1 MIGVQELNNEQA
13 LAVERMV
20 LFLESKEPFFVL
32 SGAAGTGK
40 TFTIKELCKQVK
52 GRLIFTA
59 PTNKATKVLAETFS
73 SDDLSGGYNPEC
85 RTIFSLL
92 ALRLEANGAVKEL
105 TRPEDPVDL
114 TKYAAVI
121 VDEASM
127 INSNLWEYIKRTA
140 KAQMVKFIFMGDA
153 AQLPPVGE
161 MNSPVWEI
169 RKTTNLTKVMRH
181 DNQILGLATRIRCLV
196 NHPAPSIKIESNKG
210 KGEGVWRVDG
220 EDFKRRILA
229 DAEKGVFSQKTACKA
244 IAWRNVTV
252 DALNKTIRS
261 AIFPG
266 AFTGT
271 GDFFPEDRIIMMEPA
286 KDVVKGGIVATT
298 DMEGTI
304 ERSSTD
310 YHPTYE
316 ELKCYKII
324 AVMDDGHPVTLWRLH
339 PEASA
344 GYAIKLDRLAQ
355 NAKANNRLW
364 KAYWNFKEAFHQLRY
379 AYAIT
384 AHRAQGST
392 YDKVFV
398 DMGDILQNR
407 NRQEAFR
414 CLYVSCTRPRKQL
427 IIK

>member
-1 MIGVQELNNEQA
+1 MTQASQTQELNDEQSR
-13 LAVERMV
+13 AVAQMI
-20 LFLESKEPFFVL
+20 LFLSSKDPFFVL

-40 TFTIKELCKQVK
+40 TFTIKELCKKVK

-59 PTNKATKVLAETFS
+59 PTNKATKVLSETFG
-73 SDDLSGGYNPEC
+73 SDDLSGGYKPEC

-105 TRPEDPVDL
+105 THPEDPVNL
-114 TKYAAVI
+114 RAYAAVI

-140 KAQMVKFIFMGDA
+140 KEQQVKFIFMGDA

-161 MNSPVWEI
+161 INSPVWGVDKVTSLI
-169 RKTTNLTKVMRH
+169 KVMRH
-181 DNQILGLATRIRCLV
+181 DNQILALATRVRALV
-196 NHPAPSIKIESNKG
+196 DHPAPSIRIESDAANN
-210 KGEGVWRVDG
+210 EGVLRLIDK
-220 EDFKRRILA
+220 DFRAVIRS
-229 DAEKGVFSQKTACKA
+229 DAMNGLFSKKTACKA

-252 DALNKTIRS
+252 DGLNKLIRS
-261 AIFPG
+261 AIFPDC
-266 AFTGT
+266 A
-271 GDFFPEDRIIMMEPA
+271 GDYFPEDRIIIMEPA
-286 KDVVKGGIVATT
+286 KCPDDGEILATT
-298 DMEGTI
+298 DMEGAV
-304 ERSSTD
+304 ERSIIE
-310 YHPTYE
+310 YHPTYGE
-316 ELKCYKII
+316 VKCFKITAI
-324 AVMDDGHPVTLWRLH
+324 MDDCHPVTLWKLH
-339 PEASA
+339 PESIAVYTA
-344 GYAIKLDRLAQ
+344 KLNRLAA

-364 KAYWNFKEAFHQLRY
+364 KDYWGFKEAFHQLRY

-398 DMGDILQNR
+398 DMNDILQNR

-414 CLYVSCTRPRKQL
+414 CLYVAVSRPRKQL